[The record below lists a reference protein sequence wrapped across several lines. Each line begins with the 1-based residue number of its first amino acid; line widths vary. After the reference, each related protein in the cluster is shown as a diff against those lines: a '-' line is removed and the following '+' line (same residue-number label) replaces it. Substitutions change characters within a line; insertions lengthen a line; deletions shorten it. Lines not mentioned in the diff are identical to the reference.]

1 MSYEKVAMAKSNLVI
16 GAKQVLKS
24 MKNGEVLEVVLAE
37 NAERRITDKVLSL
50 ADELDIPVTYV
61 ESMKEL
67 GKASGIEV
75 GAATVAIKK

>member
-1 MSYEKVAMAKSNLVI
+1 MSYEKVAEAKFNLVI

-37 NAERRITDKVLSL
+37 DAKRQITDKVLSL

>member
-1 MSYEKVAMAKSNLVI
+1 MSYEKVAEAKFNLVI

-37 NAERRITDKVLSL
+37 DAKRQITDKVLSL

-61 ESMKEL
+61 KSMKEL

>member
-1 MSYEKVAMAKSNLVI
+1 MSYEKVAQAQNRLII

-24 MKNGEVLEVVLAE
+24 MKNSEVQEVVIAE
-37 NAERRITDKVLSL
+37 NAERRITDEILQMAEQYQV
-50 ADELDIPVTYV
+50 PVVYV

-75 GAATVAIKK
+75 GAATVAIRQ